1 MLQLKVK
8 VWDWWSSGWES
19 TLQCTGLRFIPGSG
33 TNILNASCCLVI
45 KLCPTV
51 VPPHGL

>member
-8 VWDWWSSGWES
+8 VWDWWFSGWES
-19 TLQCTGLRFIPGSG
+19 TLQCTGLTFIPGSG